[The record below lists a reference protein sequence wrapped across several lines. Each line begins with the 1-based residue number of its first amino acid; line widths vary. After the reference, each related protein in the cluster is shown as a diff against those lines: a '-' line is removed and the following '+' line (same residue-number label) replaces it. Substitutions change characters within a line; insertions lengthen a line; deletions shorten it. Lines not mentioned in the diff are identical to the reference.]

1 MTTTTAKVAVLGGGS
16 WGTTVA
22 ATCARSTSTLLW
34 ARDAATVDD
43 INARHRNTRYLGDL
57 PLTQSLRATTD
68 LDAAVAGADVV
79 VMGVPSHSFRAVLGD
94 IAPRLR
100 PGIPVVSLAKGLEQ
114 GSRLRMT
121 QVVQALLPGHPVGV
135 LAGPNIAREIAQG
148 FAAAALLAMP
158 DHGIAEQLQNL
169 FRTSRFR
176 VYTGSDVIG
185 AEIAGALKN
194 VYAIATGIG
203 DGLGAGDNTRAM
215 VITRSLR
222 ELSRLGVALGGQIET
237 FGGLAGMGD
246 LIATCTSPHSRNRR
260 IGIGLAQGKTAQQV
274 CAEMG
279 QVAEGVKTAAVV
291 MQLAAERG
299 VAVPIA
305 AEMDAVLNRGQPV
318 AEAYRGL
325 LRQAP
330 GHEMHGAAP

>member
-1 MTTTTAKVAVLGGGS
+1 MSAKVSVLGGGS

-22 ATCARSTSTLLW
+22 STCARNTTTLLW
-34 ARDAATVDD
+34 ARDAATVEE
-43 INARHRNTRYLGDL
+43 INTRHRNSRYLGDL
-57 PLTQSLRATTD
+57 PLTKSLRATAD
-68 LDAAVAGADVV
+68 LGAALAGADVV
-79 VMGVPSHSFRAVLGD
+79 VMGMPSHSFRTVLHD

-148 FAAAALLAMP
+148 LAAAALLAMP
-158 DHGIAEQLQNL
+158 DHGIAERLQNL

-176 VYTGSDVIG
+176 VYTGGDVIG

-222 ELSRLGVALGGQIET
+222 ELSRLGVALGGQSDT
-237 FGGLAGMGD
+237 FSGLAGMGD
-246 LIATCTSPHSRNRR
+246 LIATCTSAHSRNRR
-260 IGIGLAQGKTAQQV
+260 VGIGLAQGKTAQQV
-274 CAEMG
+274 CAKMG

-291 MQLAAERG
+291 MQLAVERG
-299 VAVPIA
+299 IAVPIA

-330 GHEMHGAAP
+330 GHEVHGAAP